1 MSGEPQRREGANF
14 TRGQGA
20 ERASTRRKQS
30 ATSTRTP
37 RTGGRRRSPI
47 VRTGRK
53 WRTTAAANQTRGRG
67 AKRRILPSENG
78 PPDGAAIGAQ
88 RSGRGRLEEG
98 SERMTKRTRKQR
110 SRRKAGRPPTTG
122 SKSPTTP
129 DTAAPADGETTPGT
143 SAGRRRRNGAGH
155 TILERAD
162 HNASVIAVARNRD
175 GFVTMRPELFVVNG
189 RTGLY
194 VNEIR
199 VAPSRRGR
207 GTGTRLLQEV
217 TKAADATQHGLFVEP
232 DEIGGTKLD
241 ALIVWYERHGFE
253 RAGNTIWH
261 RPPTPQSGWVKT
273 LRHALQRIRAVLPVT
288 LRNRNSGNDE
298 HTILEAI
305 QRAVEGQS
313 QQAQES
319 TRRTSATP
327 RA

>member
-1 MSGEPQRREGANF
+1 
-14 TRGQGA
+14 
-20 ERASTRRKQS
+20 
-30 ATSTRTP
+30 
-37 RTGGRRRSPI
+37 
-47 VRTGRK
+47 
-53 WRTTAAANQTRGRG
+53 
-67 AKRRILPSENG
+67 
-78 PPDGAAIGAQ
+78 
-88 RSGRGRLEEG
+88 
-98 SERMTKRTRKQR
+98 MTKRTRKQR

-129 DTAAPADGETTPGT
+129 DTAARTDGETTAGT
-143 SAGRRRRNGAGH
+143 SAGRRHLNRARRKV
-155 TILERAD
+155 LERAD
-162 HNASVIAVARNRD
+162 HNASVIAAARNRD

-199 VAPSRRGR
+199 VAPGRRGR

-232 DEIGGTKLD
+232 AEIGRTKLD

-253 RAGNTIWH
+253 RAGKTMWH

-273 LRHALQRIRAVLPVT
+273 LRRALRRLRAVLPMR
-288 LRNRNSGNDE
+288 LQNRNSTNEE
-298 HTILEAI
+298 HTVLDAI
-305 QRAVEGQS
+305 RRAVEEQS